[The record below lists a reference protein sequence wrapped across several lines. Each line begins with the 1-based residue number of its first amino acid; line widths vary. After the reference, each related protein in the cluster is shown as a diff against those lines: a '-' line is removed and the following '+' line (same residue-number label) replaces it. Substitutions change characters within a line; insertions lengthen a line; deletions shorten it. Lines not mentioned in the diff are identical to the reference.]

1 MEKTFESNLSIF
13 KLDISYTLLAF
24 FKKSNFFGV
33 SSIGW
38 RFLTIRK
45 ILPQILFFIV
55 LSYFGRNDTKA
66 ETRVL
71 WPPHE
76 KSWLIGKNSDARRDW
91 GQEEKGTTEDEMAGL
106 HHGLDGREFEWTP
119 GVGDGQEGL
128 ACCDSWGHKE
138 SDQTERL
145 NWTEL
150 NWSYLLAAKVHWK
163 DSNYF
168 SWHL

>member
-106 HHGLDGREFEWTP
+106 HHRLNGHEFGWTL
-119 GVGDGQEGL
+119 GVGDGQGGL
-128 ACCDSWGHKE
+128 ACCDSWSHKE
-138 SDQTERL
+138 LDRTEWL
-145 NWTEL
+145 NWTDNNKKL
-150 NWSYLLAAKVHWK
+150 PSTFNLITV
-163 DSNYF
+163 N
-168 SWHL
+168 